1 MSVYMTEAEQIEWLK
16 KGWLRYQ
23 TLIVSGLCIALL
35 SMSAFKYW
43 HFYHDK
49 RIQEASVSYER
60 MILAESRHETQN
72 TQVYAEQLIQD
83 DTGTVY
89 ADVAR
94 LMLAA
99 ELVQQHKYELAN
111 STLEFLIQ
119 NSSRQ
124 PMIDLAKLRL
134 SRVLM
139 AEHKYEQALAL
150 LKAIKKSPYYGLINV
165 TIGDLYVAMGNNKQA
180 IIFYN
185 RAHTYLETSGITH
198 VFLDMKIEQLKE
210 EG

>member
-1 MSVYMTEAEQIEWLK
+1 
-16 KGWLRYQ
+16 
-23 TLIVSGLCIALL
+23 
-35 SMSAFKYW
+35 
-43 HFYHDK
+43 
-49 RIQEASVSYER
+49 
-60 MILAESRHETQN
+60 
-72 TQVYAEQLIQD
+72 
-83 DTGTVY
+83 
-89 ADVAR
+89 
-94 LMLAA
+94 
-99 ELVQQHKYELAN
+99 
-111 STLEFLIQ
+111 
-119 NSSRQ
+119 
-124 PMIDLAKLRL
+124 MIDLAKLRL